1 MLFYIAAAG
10 DFFANYGFDKGE
22 NPLQI
27 IVTEPENSKI
37 FLPAAAIQNDSPP
50 NPYGLPPR
58 REGSVPEFQQ
68 ITKIDQKSDSPL
80 TPPQT
85 GVFN

>member
-10 DFFANYGFDKGE
+10 DFFANHGFDKGE

-50 NPYGLPPR
+50 NPYGLPPDGR
-58 REGSVPEFQQ
+58 GVSQNFSKSLKS
-68 ITKIDQKSDSPL
+68 TKKV
-80 TPPQT
+80 TPP
-85 GVFN
+85 